1 MLIVEGMMFATFCW
15 HTEDLQMYSLNYMH
29 AGAPKIWY
37 GIPPEDMK
45 KFEKV
50 VKEKLTLLFA
60 KDPNILLDIIT
71 MVSPSY
77 LVSKKVSSPSL

>member
-1 MLIVEGMMFATFCW
+1 
-15 HTEDLQMYSLNYMH
+15 MYSLNYMH

-50 VKEKLTLLFA
+50 VKEKLSLLFA

-77 LVSKKVSSPSL
+77 LVSKKVSCSACEWFSARFVCSAPCSIRASS